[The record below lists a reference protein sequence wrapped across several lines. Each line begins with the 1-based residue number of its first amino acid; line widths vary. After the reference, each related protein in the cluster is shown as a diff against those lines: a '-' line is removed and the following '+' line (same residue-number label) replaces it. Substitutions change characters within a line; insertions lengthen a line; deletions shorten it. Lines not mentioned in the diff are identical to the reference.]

1 MFREIRSFKYPNS
14 WNIFRK
20 NIFPKCTLK
29 FESIICGRVKVLGRV
44 LKNFGK
50 VLRRVLKKVGKVR
63 IGLNKIGLIFSRG
76 KMLVTYEKRSHF
88 SLTFFLR

>member
-1 MFREIRSFKYPNS
+1 MFREFRNFKYPNS
-14 WNIFRK
+14 WNIYRK

-29 FESIICGRVKVLGRV
+29 FESVICGRVKLLGRI

-63 IGLNKIGLIFSRG
+63 IGLNKIGLILSNI
-76 KMLVTYEKRSHF
+76 
-88 SLTFFLR
+88 